1 MERVKGSLPNPRRG
15 SVRGATV
22 FDGEGG
28 GIFALRRPRP
38 YRRRVRI
45 HCGEDL
51 NAARRYK
58 RARPAPSPRVYPN
71 APVWVHSPAGVYP
84 TAPVWVH
91 NAAARAVE
99 WPRGAL

>member
-1 MERVKGSLPNPRRG
+1 
-15 SVRGATV
+15 
-22 FDGEGG
+22 
-28 GIFALRRPRP
+28 
-38 YRRRVRI
+38 VRI